1 MTIAATNQSDPFRYF
16 RPANREVPM
25 SSISRAVLEG
35 ETTGAVLRVRFASSL
50 NVHRQWVQIAENTAP
65 RGHW

>member
-1 MTIAATNQSDPFRYF
+1 
-16 RPANREVPM
+16 M

-35 ETTGAVLRVRFASSL
+35 ETTGTVLRVRFASSL